1 MNEAVILLN
10 KINNDSNIRGAV
22 IISGKPGSFIAG
34 ADLNMLT
41 NFKTAE
47 EASQISKKGQEILF
61 NFEKCSKPIVAAIK
75 GSCLGGGLEVSFTNI
90 LLICQSFF
98 FKMYDE
104 RLTFKSYVINR
115 KVNYL

>member
-1 MNEAVILLN
+1 MLLN
-10 KINNDSNIRGAV
+10 KINNDSSIRGAV

-47 EASQISKKGQEILF
+47 EASQISKRGQEILF

-75 GSCLGGGLEVSFTNI
+75 GSCLGGGMEVSFTNI
-90 LLICQSFF
+90 LLISSHSF
-98 FKMYDE
+98 
-104 RLTFKSYVINR
+104 TNR
-115 KVNYL
+115 KVNYKPVFNFQCSVNYCNLEI